1 MEPTRE
7 ALRKAG
13 NPLRCI
19 IPNCTNV
26 EAHRVKHLYRLCTIH
41 HRQFMAVYYELNL
54 VPLES
59 KEELILEIMSIYM
72 LTLYE

>member
-1 MEPTRE
+1 
-7 ALRKAG
+7 
-13 NPLRCI
+13 
-19 IPNCTNV
+19 
-26 EAHRVKHLYRLCTIH
+26 
-41 HRQFMAVYYELNL
+41 MAVYYELNL